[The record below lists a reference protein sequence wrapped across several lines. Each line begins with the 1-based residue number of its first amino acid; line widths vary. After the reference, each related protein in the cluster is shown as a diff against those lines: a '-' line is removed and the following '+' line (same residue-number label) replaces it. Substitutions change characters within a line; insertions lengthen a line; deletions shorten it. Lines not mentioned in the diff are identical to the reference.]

1 MATDS
6 SNTMI
11 LPIANVQHD
20 FQSVISDV
28 RDGTVVAED
37 IWLSC
42 YKTGSQS
49 VHGKVRVGLGERQ
62 GEQSGTRTVELVS
75 RDGVHLE
82 RGDRGNYIASCETLS
97 IPPTTIRVPR
107 YVVRDSEDKL
117 KDEQSKQINTITVA
131 PDLSQI
137 ALGYENGSIR
147 RLPLPFA
154 QGSGEPD
161 GRQAV
166 PLTYTP
172 HLSGTAVEALSYF
185 PSSRVLLSAGADFML
200 HVLDADP
207 SLSSPPKSVRSFKGH
222 IRPITSVAII
232 ERGRNVLSAARD
244 GTLRLWDV
252 SGGKQ
257 IKVMGS
263 QKYSAINALSLGQ
276 SMYTSSSPSPNSASN
291 PELDPREVGTADKHV
306 FLALQNGDF
315 ECIDLGTKDSVFHS
329 SSIQNYER
337 HGPLTSIA
345 FDSSSS
351 LVATG
356 SSSGVVTAF
365 DTRQLSAPL
374 CAFQRNSASI
384 EGLGFVE
391 TRNVGSAEEHLG
403 DPDLAIATSDGLPF
417 VASIRPHG
425 PEVRAELACGGDC
438 EPTRTL
444 TVDSRGAIW
453 LAGDE
458 GVARMY

>member
-1 MATDS
+1 MASDS
-6 SNTMI
+6 PNIMI
-11 LPIANVQHD
+11 LPIANIQHD
-20 FQSVISDV
+20 FQNVISDV

-49 VHGKVRVGLGERQ
+49 VHGKVRVGLGERR
-62 GEQSGTRTVELVS
+62 GEQSGTRTVELVD

-82 RGDRGNYIASCETLS
+82 RGDRGNYIASCDALS
-97 IPPTTIRVPR
+97 IPPTSLRVPR
-107 YVVRDSEDKL
+107 YVVRDSDDKL
-117 KDEQSKQINTITVA
+117 KDEQSKQINAITVA

-147 RLPLPFA
+147 RLPLPFLED
-154 QGSGEPD
+154 SGESY
-161 GRQAV
+161 GQAAA

-172 HLSGTAVEALSYF
+172 HLSGTAVEALLYF

-207 SLSSPPKSVRSFKGH
+207 GLSSPSKPARSFKGH

-276 SMYTSSSPSPNSASN
+276 SMSTSSPPAPTSVTN

-306 FLALQNGDF
+306 FLALQNGDL
-315 ECIDLGTKDSVFHS
+315 ECIDLGAKASIFHS
-329 SSIQNYER
+329 SSMQNYER
-337 HGPLTSIA
+337 HGPLMSIA
-345 FDSSSS
+345 YDSSSS

-356 SSSGVVTAF
+356 SSSGVVTMF
-365 DTRQLSAPL
+365 DTRQLNAPL
-374 CAFQRNSASI
+374 CAFQRNSAGI
-384 EGLGFVE
+384 EGLGFV
-391 TRNVGSAEEHLG
+391 RAPNAGSAEEYSG
-403 DPDLAIATSDGLPF
+403 DPDLAVATSDGLPF

-438 EPTRTL
+438 EPTRAL
-444 TVDSRGAIW
+444 TVDSRDAIW